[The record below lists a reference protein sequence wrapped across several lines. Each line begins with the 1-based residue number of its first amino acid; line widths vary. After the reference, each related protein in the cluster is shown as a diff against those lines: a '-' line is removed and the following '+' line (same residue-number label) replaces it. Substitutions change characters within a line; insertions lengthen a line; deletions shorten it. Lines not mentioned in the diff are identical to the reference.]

1 MATDPHRDDF
11 QLPAPPPALHTRGID
26 MGRPGTPSQEG
37 FTSPQQ
43 TPQGSPSKHHQP
55 PGAFDLPHVFENA
68 MRLFPTMGS
77 PSKSKPGTPTSPNKA
92 RSQAADDTDPFAH
105 DATTLTPGS
114 PTRKSNQEN
123 TPPNG
128 RPGMHKESSY
138 ITHAAQSR
146 QEPYRTQTAD
156 QSSRYYPGPQRLSA
170 EDLEKARKPSVKRLA
185 NVTQLYFLDYYF
197 DMLTYVHT
205 RQNRLTQ
212 FKSQYPPPPATGET
226 EYNDALTQ
234 YLGRE
239 RANLRKRRTRLRQG
253 DFQILTQVGQGGY
266 GQVYLAQKK
275 DTKEVCALK
284 VMSKKLLFK
293 LDEIRHVLT
302 ERDILTTAKSE
313 WLVRLLY
320 AFQDDK
326 SIYLAMEYVPGGDF
340 RTLLNNTGVLHN
352 RHARFYIAEMFSCV
366 DSLHQLG
373 YIHRDLKP
381 ENFLIDST
389 GHVKL
394 TDFGLA
400 AGILAPSKIESMR
413 IKLESVSDDVSPFGR
428 PIEERSAAQRRE
440 NYRSLRERDVNYAK
454 SIVGSPDYMAPEVLK
469 GDEYDFTVDYW
480 SLGCMLFEALAGYP
494 PFAGAT
500 VDETWQNLKQWKKVL
515 RKPVYEDPSYFLSKR
530 TWDLITRLVASKTS
544 RFRGISEI
552 RGHAYFAEVDWS
564 KLREQ
569 KAPFVPELDSETD
582 AGYFDDF
589 GNEADMAKYKEVHDK
604 QAALEAM
611 QDRDDKMNKGVF
623 VGFTFRHKN
632 PTDDKG
638 KSSSPRKP
646 LPMMAEEESFG
657 TIF

>member
-1 MATDPHRDDF
+1 MAADRPTF
-11 QLPAPPPALHTRGID
+11 QLPIPPPPLHTRSSD
-26 MGRPGTPSQEG
+26 MDQPLTPSREA
-37 FTSPQQ
+37 FISPQQ
-43 TPQGSPSKHHQP
+43 TPQGSPSKHQQP

-68 MRLFPTMGS
+68 MKLLPTMGS
-77 PSKSKPGTPTSPNKA
+77 PTKSKPQTPTSPNKLNLQPGDDVDYS
-92 RSQAADDTDPFAH
+92 SQDI
-105 DATTLTPGS
+105 TTLGPGS
-114 PTRKSNQEN
+114 PSRKANKEN
-123 TPPNG
+123 TPPG
-128 RPGMHKESSY
+128 VTRPALQKESSY

-146 QEPYRTQTAD
+146 QEPYRTREAD
-156 QSSRYYPGPQRLSA
+156 QSSRYAQGPQRLSA
-170 EDLEKARKPSVKRLA
+170 EELEKARKPQVKRLA
-185 NVTQLYFLDYYF
+185 NVTQLYFLDYYY
-197 DMLTYVHT
+197 DLLTYVHT
-205 RQNRLTQ
+205 RQNRLSQ
-212 FKSQYPPPPATGET
+212 FKAQNPPPPDTPEA
-226 EYNDALTQ
+226 EYDEALNQ

-239 RANLRKRRTRLRQG
+239 RAHLRKRRTRLRHA

-275 DTKEVCALK
+275 DTREVCALK

-293 LDEIRHVLT
+293 LDEVRHVLT

-320 AFQDDK
+320 AFQDDR

-352 RHARFYIAEMFSCV
+352 RHARFYIAEMFTCV
-366 DSLHQLG
+366 DALHQLG

-381 ENFLIDST
+381 ENFLIDGT

-400 AGILAPSKIESMR
+400 AGILAPIKIESMR
-413 IKLESVSDDVSPFGR
+413 IKLESISNVVAPFGR
-428 PIEERSAAQRRE
+428 PMEERTAAERRDG
-440 NYRSLRERDVNYAK
+440 YRSLREHNVNYAK

-469 GDEYDFTVDYW
+469 GEEYDFTVDYW

-530 TWDLITRLVASKTS
+530 TWDLITRLVASKTT
-544 RFRGISEI
+544 RFHGSAEI
-552 RGHAYFAEVDWS
+552 HAHDYFAEVDWT

-589 GNEADMAKYKEVHDK
+589 GSEADMAKYKEVHEK

-611 QDRDDKMNKGVF
+611 ADRGDRMGKSLF
-623 VGFTFRHKN
+623 VGFTFKHK
-632 PTDDKG
+632 PAKDESG
-638 KSSSPRKP
+638 KPSSPRKP
-646 LPMMAEEESFG
+646 LPAMAEESFG

>member
-1 MATDPHRDDF
+1 MADPNRQSF
-11 QLPAPPPALHTRGID
+11 QMPTPPPLLHTRSNN
-26 MGRPGTPSQEG
+26 MERPGTPSQDP
-37 FTSPQQ
+37 FMSPQM

-68 MRLFPTMGS
+68 MRLLPTMGS
-77 PSKSKPGTPTSPNKA
+77 PKSKPATPSSPNK
-92 RSQAADDTDPFAH
+92 SKLQIGDNVEFPQQELPSSST
-105 DATTLTPGS
+105 GS
-114 PTRKSNQEN
+114 PTRKANKEN
-123 TPPNG
+123 TPP
-128 RPGMHKESSY
+128 SSRLGLQKDPSY
-138 ITHAAQSR
+138 MTQAAQSR
-146 QEPYRTQTAD
+146 QEPYRTREAE
-156 QSSRYYPGPQRLSA
+156 QSTRHYPVPQRLSP
-170 EDLEKARKPSVKRLA
+170 EELEMARKPAVKRMA
-185 NVTQLYFLDYYF
+185 NVTQLYFLDYYY
-197 DMLTYVHT
+197 DLLTYVHT

-212 FKSQYPPPPATGET
+212 FQTQNPAPPDTPEA

-239 RANLRKRRTRLRQG
+239 RANLRKRRTRLRHG

-275 DTKEVCALK
+275 DTREVCALK

-293 LDEIRHVLT
+293 LDEVRHVLT
-302 ERDILTTAKSE
+302 ERDILTSAKSE

-400 AGILAPSKIESMR
+400 AGMLAPAKIESMR
-413 IKLESVSDDVSPFGR
+413 IKLASVGDVVSPFKN
-428 PIEERSAAQRRE
+428 PIEERSAAQRRD
-440 NYRSLRERDVNYAK
+440 NYRSLRERDINYAK

-530 TWDLITRLVASKTS
+530 TWDLIIRLVASKTS

-552 RGHAYFAEVDWS
+552 HGHQYFAEVDWT
-564 KLREQ
+564 KLREN

-589 GNEADMAKYKEVHDK
+589 GSESDMAKYKEVHDK

-611 QDRDDKMNKGVF
+611 QDRDEKMNKGLF
-623 VGFTFRHKN
+623 VGFTFRHKK
-632 PTDDKG
+632 TVEEGG
-638 KSSSPRKP
+638 KAASPRKP
-646 LPMMAEEESFG
+646 LPFVDESFG